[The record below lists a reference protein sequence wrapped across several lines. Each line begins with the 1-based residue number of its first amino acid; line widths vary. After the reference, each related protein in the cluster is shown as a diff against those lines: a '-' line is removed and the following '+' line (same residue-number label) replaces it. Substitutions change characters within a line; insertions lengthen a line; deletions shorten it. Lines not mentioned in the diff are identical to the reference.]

1 MNTGNSRFLPFPLNS
16 RASDR
21 PFATVRCIKE
31 DVQTLRFQSG
41 ASYERSPASNLTS
54 PAGQGR
60 LKKLAQRRR
69 GAEEEQN
76 VDGGSAGMF
85 YLRVPASLREN
96 DPVPVPKLRHE
107 KTGLWI
113 EFPLKKQA
121 GKGKTSEKTSEKT
134 PVKILRLLKETPDL
148 ALAELATRVD
158 RTPRAIEMACA
169 KLVREGKLRR
179 IGPDRGGHW
188 EVLG

>member
-21 PFATVRCIKE
+21 PFATARCIKE

-69 GAEEEQN
+69 GAEEQN
-76 VDGGSAGMF
+76 VDGGSSGMF

-96 DPVPVPKLRHE
+96 DPIPAPKLRHE
-107 KTGLWI
+107 STGLWI
-113 EFPLKKQA
+113 EFPLKKPASQR
-121 GKGKTSEKTSEKT
+121 KSSVKTPVKT
-134 PVKILRLLKETPDL
+134 PVKILQLLKQNPNFTLADL
-148 ALAELATRVD
+148 AASIGKSVSATE
-158 RTPRAIEMACA
+158 RASL
-169 KLVREGKLRR
+169 KLVKEGKLRR
-179 IGPDRGGHW
+179 IGPAKGGHW
-188 EVLG
+188 EVME